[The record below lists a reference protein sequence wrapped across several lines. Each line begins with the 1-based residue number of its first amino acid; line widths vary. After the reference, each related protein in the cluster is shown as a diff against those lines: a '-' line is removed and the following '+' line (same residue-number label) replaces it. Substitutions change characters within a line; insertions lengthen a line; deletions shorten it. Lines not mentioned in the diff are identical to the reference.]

1 MFYQAIENS
10 YNICKVINILIKV
23 IDCKKLFL
31 NFFSLP
37 NIHLL
42 KTEKDITIY
51 DIAKQLHVSA
61 ATVSRALNDSTA
73 VKSSTRKKIN
83 EMAESLGYRQNLVAS
98 SLRLQKTHTLG
109 VIFHELNSYFI
120 ISVLAGIEKVV
131 REAKYNLIIVHSAEN
146 ADFET
151 ANAGNLFQKRV
162 DGVIASLS
170 FNTENLS
177 AFKQFESK
185 NTPVVFFDRVFENS
199 EGVKIIINNFQAG
212 YDATTHLIEQGC
224 KRIAHITSSLKRNV
238 YEERLRG
245 YKQALHDHKIKFDEK
260 MLIIDAFKEEDA
272 IRSANR
278 ILAMKPFP
286 DGIFITNDFCAAV
299 VMQTLKDAG
308 KKIPE
313 DVAIVGFNN
322 DSISKVISPKLTTI
336 NYPGFEMGQLA
347 ARTLINHLKG
357 VWDMRMTR
365 TMIMKSELIVR
376 ESSLKKGKQ

>member
-1 MFYQAIENS
+1 MQKI
-10 YNICKVINILIKV
+10 
-23 IDCKKLFL
+23 
-31 NFFSLP
+31 FFNLLQFQFIYSLKP
-37 NIHLL
+37 
-42 KTEKDITIY
+42 EKDITIY
-51 DIAKQLHVSA
+51 DIARQLKISA
-61 ATVSRALNDSTA
+61 ATVSRALNDNTS
-73 VKSSTRKKIN
+73 VKATTRKKIN
-83 EMAESLGYRQNLVAS
+83 DLAEELGYRHNLVAS
-98 SLRLQKTHTLG
+98 SLRLQKTHTIG

-146 ADFET
+146 ATFEA

-177 AFKQFESK
+177 AFKQFDSK
-185 NTPVVFFDRVFENS
+185 NIPVVFFDRVFEDN

-212 YDATTHLIEQGC
+212 YDATKHLIDQGC

-238 YEERLRG
+238 YSERLRG
-245 YKQALHDHKIKFDEK
+245 YKHALLDHKIRFDEK
-260 MLIIDAFKEEDA
+260 LLIIDAFKEEDA
-272 IRSANR
+272 KRSANR
-278 ILAMKPFP
+278 ILAMKPLP

-299 VMQTLKDAG
+299 VMQALKDAG
-308 KKIPE
+308 KKIPQ
-313 DVAIVGFNN
+313 DIAIVGFNN
-322 DSISKVISPKLTTI
+322 DSISKVISPKLSTI

-347 ARTLINHLKG
+347 AQTLINHLKG

-376 ESSLKKGKQ
+376 ESSLKKGKK